1 MFCAECGVPAMQS
14 RHQLKKRILA
24 TDDVDGAV
32 DVLAESIRDIGIER
46 FVAGFVNGAAQD
58 TDGRWRLY
66 KHRSFNFPE
75 RWDEGWHAY
84 NAHCPYYHS
93 CFDGRI
99 AFDWASVR
107 RRRDLSPKET
117 LAWRYLADFG
127 LIDGFTVPVHAP
139 GHFGFVTVVGEKTD
153 RGWARR
159 IETQSERLLFVSHVF
174 HEAVRER
181 FADFVDPTAETPLS
195 RREQECLRWAAA
207 GKTTEDIAAI
217 LSLSGETVRVYM
229 KRTLRKLNAGSRT
242 QAVAIAL
249 KRGLIA

>member
-1 MFCAECGVPAMQS
+1 MQS
-14 RHQLKKRILA
+14 RHQLKEQIHA
-24 TDDVDGAV
+24 TTDVDSAIG
-32 DVLAESIRDIGIER
+32 VLAEAVRKLGIDR
-46 FVAGFVNGAAQD
+46 FVAGFVHGAAQD
-58 TDGRWRLY
+58 AHGRWRLY

-107 RRRDLSPKET
+107 QRRDLSHEEK
-117 LAWRYLADFG
+117 LAWHYLADFG
-127 LIDGFTVPVHAP
+127 LIEGFTVPVHAP
-139 GHFGFVTVVGEKTD
+139 GHFGFITVVGEKTD

-159 IETQSERLLFVSHVF
+159 IETQSERLLFLSHVF

-181 FADFVDPTAETPLS
+181 FADFVDATAETLLS
-195 RREQECLRWAAA
+195 RREHECLRWAAA

-217 LSLSGETVRVYM
+217 LGLSAETVRVYM
-229 KRTLRKLNAGSRT
+229 KRAMRKLNASSRT
-242 QAVAIAL
+242 QAVAVAM
-249 KRGLIA
+249 KRGLIG